1 MPEHEEFAPAQ
12 HKGMR
17 LWAKVFLRVF
27 VVSGGVVAV
36 GDGRFGGGVVGERD
50 DDY

>member
-1 MPEHEEFAPAQ
+1 MS
-12 HKGMR
+12 
-17 LWAKVFLRVF
+17 LWAKVFLRVL
-27 VVSGGVVAV
+27 VESGVVLAV